1 MYPVLIVDDQP
12 AIVRAL
18 ELLFDLHD
26 LPSLSAS
33 SPEEAIDV
41 ARRHELG
48 AVIQDMNFARNETS
62 GEAGVDLFGTLR
74 EECPEVPI
82 LLMTAWASL
91 ETAVALIKRGASDY
105 IEKPWNDD
113 KLVATVRNLMRLRKL
128 EIENRQLRD
137 QIRFSRDRLARQY
150 DLCGIVYASEA
161 MHELIGLAVSV
172 AGSDAPI
179 LITGPNGSGKERV
192 ADIVEAN
199 SRRAGKAYVKV
210 NLGAIP
216 EDLMESELFGAEPG
230 AYTSQQARRFGRFE
244 AADGGTL
251 FLDELDAL
259 SLASQV
265 KLLRV
270 LQSGEFERLG
280 SSKTRR
286 VDVRVISATNSDLTA
301 AIEEGRFREDL
312 YFRLNVIELPVPSL
326 RERLDDVRPL
336 AEHFLETY
344 ARRADRDLSLSSE
357 AVAALHAYGWPGN
370 VRELENR
377 IQRATVVCKGPSI
390 GPEELNL
397 DRSGGKVSRST
408 KRQPDADDL
417 IEKQSLLDAISRADG
432 VIAHAAE
439 ELGMSRQALYRRM
452 NRLGIE
458 LERRPRESS

>member
-12 AIVRAL
+12 AILRAL
-18 ELLFDLHD
+18 ELLCDLHD

-33 SPEEAIDV
+33 SPDEALEI

-48 AVIQDMNFARNETS
+48 AVIQDMNFARNDTS
-62 GEAGVDLFGTLR
+62 GEAGVELFGALR

-91 ETAVALIKRGASDY
+91 ETAVELIKRGASDY

-128 EIENRQLRD
+128 EVENRQLKD
-137 QIRFSRDRLARQY
+137 QLRLSRERLASRY
-150 DLCGIVYASEA
+150 DLCGVVYASEA
-161 MHELIGLAVSV
+161 MHELVGLAVSV

-179 LITGPNGSGKERV
+179 LITGPNGSGKERI

-199 SRRAGKAYVKV
+199 SRRSGKAYVKV

-216 EDLMESELFGAEPG
+216 EELMESELFGAEPG
-230 AYTSQQARRFGRFE
+230 AYTSQQGRRYGRFE

-301 AIEEGRFREDL
+301 AIEDGRFREDL
-312 YFRLNVIELPVPSL
+312 YFRLNVIELPVPAL
-326 RERLDDVRPL
+326 RERPDDVRPL

-344 ARRADRDLSLSSE
+344 AHATERDLSLSSE
-357 AVAALHAYGWPGN
+357 AVSALIAYNWPGN

-377 IQRATVVCKGPSI
+377 IQRASVVSKESII
-390 GPEELNL
+390 GPTELNL
-397 DRSGGKVSRST
+397 ARSGATASRSSERRPT
-408 KRQPDADDL
+408 ADEINERQG
-417 IEKQSLLDAISRADG
+417 LLEAISRADG
-432 VIAHAAE
+432 VISHAAA

-452 NRLGIE
+452 SRLGIE